1 MDQRREVALFVD
13 LENIREGARQRFG
26 AELPP
31 AVLIEKARRYGLVNI
46 ARAYADFDR
55 LPPETRREME
65 VCGITAVTAGAHAVD
80 GHDRST
86 AALDLLMDLIETLL
100 DRSGIPTVLLM
111 SGDRDFLRVVTMARN
126 RFGKEVVV
134 CGVPGTVSADLI
146 AAAGGNYDPLEP
158 AGGAVAAGP
167 APVRPA
173 ALPETAPA
181 PAVAPTTPAPPPAS
195 AYGRR
200 TASPPPAPRYEPA
213 GGERPVVYA
222 RGERPETPGPGARGE
237 RSRPQYGRRA
247 TRVTRGP
254 QPEARP
260 RLPQP
265 DVEGELPPMDA
276 EAATPAWQRGKL
288 AERAEAIQKMLAER
302 RAAGEPV
309 PAGALGLSAWQPGD
323 VVEGTVKS
331 ITDFGAFLDLGGV
344 DALLH
349 VSQMAWQHVRHP
361 SQVVQLGEK
370 LRVQVLEVDETSNRM
385 SVGLKQLT
393 ADPWLTAANK
403 YEVGRLVSGRV
414 SGVKEYGVFVGLEP
428 GIFGL
433 LHISN
438 IFPQPWGHHP
448 RERYRL
454 DQEVEVVVSKIDPE
468 MRRLAFVLPG
478 TSPAEGADEGAPSSL
493 AGDPPRAV
501 AAAEA
506 APEAQPVMAGAHEDE
521 EAAEA
526 ALRFREGAEEA

>member
-13 LENIREGARQRFG
+13 LENIRDGVRQVYG
-26 AELPP
+26 AELSP
-31 AVLIEKARRYGLVNI
+31 VLLIEKARRYGLVNI
-46 ARAYADFDR
+46 ARAYADFDQV
-55 LPPETRREME
+55 PAEMQREME
-65 VCGITAVTAGAHAVD
+65 VCGITAVTSRSHLVGGRA
-80 GHDRST
+80 RST

-126 RFGKEVVV
+126 RFGKEVIV
-134 CGVPGTVSADLI
+134 CGVPGTVAADLI
-146 AAAGGNYDPLEP
+146 AAAGGNFDPLELP
-158 AGGAVAAGP
+158 GGERSARAGAAVAA
-167 APVRPA
+167 AMTA
-173 ALPETAPA
+173 AAAVATTAEAVATAAPETAAAVAVAA
-181 PAVAPTTPAPPPAS
+181 PAGPS
-195 AYGRR
+195 YGRR
-200 TASPPPAPRYEPA
+200 STGAAAPTRSERPPGES
-213 GGERPVVYA
+213 GERA
-222 RGERPETPGPGARGE
+222 
-237 RSRPQYGRRA
+237 RPQYGRRA

-254 QPEARP
+254 QPEPRP

-265 DVEGELPPMDA
+265 DVEGELLPEGAD
-276 EAATPAWQRGKL
+276 AATPAWQRGKL

-302 RAAGEPV
+302 RAAGEPM
-309 PAGALGLSAWQPGD
+309 PANALGLPAWQVGD
-323 VVEGTVKS
+323 AVEGTVKS

-361 SQVVQLGEK
+361 SQIVQVGEK
-370 LRVQVLEVDETSNRM
+370 LRVQVLEVDESSNRV

-403 YEVGRLVSGRV
+403 YDVGRLVRGRV
-414 SGVKEYGVFVGLEP
+414 SGVKEYGVFVELEP

-448 RERYRL
+448 SERYKL
-454 DQEVEVVVSKIDPE
+454 DQEVEVAVSKIDPD

-478 TSPAEGADEGAPSSL
+478 TQPSDAVGETAPGHAAGETPAG
-493 AGDPPRAV
+493 
-501 AAAEA
+501 AEA
-506 APEAQPVMAGAHEDE
+506 APGTPELERVLAGGHDDDEAG
-521 EAAEA
+521 EA
-526 ALRFREGAEEA
+526 ALRFREGAEEL